1 MKIVLSVV
9 MLIAMLTH
17 GVGDMAARDV
27 NGHYSARVAVD
38 CEEMLG
44 ALSDALD
51 EVGVS
56 WNSFSVGGNEFDNPD
71 NAALGFKEIG
81 IGSVAL
87 DDDAAPYAYYII
99 EFDSNACVLRGL
111 DVGNGLKLFRESTD
125 DYPAAEM
132 QFTVSA
138 VNGNCVL
145 CVLDVKN
152 GPVLCDSYDEGEV
165 VLTTMFE
172 AFVKTSR

>member
-1 MKIVLSVV
+1 MKLFLSVV

-27 NGHYSARVAVD
+27 NGHYSVRVAVD
-38 CEEMLG
+38 CEELLG
-44 ALSDALD
+44 TLSGALD

-56 WNSFSVGGNEFDNPD
+56 WNFVTVGGDEFDNPD
-71 NAALGFKEIG
+71 NAALGFKAVG
-81 IGSVAL
+81 IGSVAY

-99 EFDSNACVLRGL
+99 EFDPGSCVIKCL
-111 DVGNGLKLFRESTD
+111 DVGEEFKLFRESTD

-145 CVLDVKN
+145 CVLDAKN
-152 GPVLCDSYDEGEV
+152 GPMLCDSYDEDDV
-165 VLTTMFE
+165 VLTTLFE
-172 AFVKTSR
+172 AFGEN

>member
-44 ALSDALD
+44 TLSEALD
-51 EVGVS
+51 EAGVS
-56 WNSFSVGGNEFDNPD
+56 W
-71 NAALGFKEIG
+71 
-81 IGSVAL
+81 
-87 DDDAAPYAYYII
+87 
-99 EFDSNACVLRGL
+99 
-111 DVGNGLKLFRESTD
+111 
-125 DYPAAEM
+125 
-132 QFTVSA
+132 
-138 VNGNCVL
+138 NCVL

-152 GPVLCDSYDEGEV
+152 GPVLCDSYDEDVV
-165 VLTTMFE
+165 VLTTLFE

>member
-1 MKIVLSVV
+1 MKIFWSVV
-9 MLIAMLTH
+9 MLIAALTR
-17 GVGDMAARDV
+17 GAGDIAARGVD
-27 NGHYSARVAVD
+27 GHYSARVTVECD
-38 CEEMLG
+38 EMLG
-44 ALSDALD
+44 AVSEALD

-56 WNSFSVGGNEFDNPD
+56 WNSVTVGGDEFDNPD
-71 NAALGFKEIG
+71 NAALVFKEIG

-99 EFDSNACVLRGL
+99 EFDPDACVLRGL
-111 DVGNGLKLFRESTD
+111 DVGNELKLFRESTD

-152 GPVLCDSYDEGEV
+152 GPVLCDSYDEDDV
-165 VLTTMFE
+165 VLSTLFE
-172 AFVKTSR
+172 AFGQE

>member
-17 GVGDMAARDV
+17 GVGDMTARDV
-27 NGHYSARVAVD
+27 NGHYSANVAVD

-44 ALSDALD
+44 TLSEALD
-51 EVGVS
+51 EAGVS
-56 WNSFSVGGNEFDNPD
+56 WNSTVVGGDEFDNSD

-99 EFDSNACVLRGL
+99 EFDPDACVLRGL
-111 DVGNGLKLFRESTD
+111 DVGNELKLFRESTD
-125 DYPAAEM
+125 DYPTAEM

-152 GPVLCDSYDEGEV
+152 GPVLCDSYDEDDV
-165 VLTTMFE
+165 VLATMFE
-172 AFVKTSR
+172 AFGEN

>member
-17 GVGDMAARDV
+17 GVGDMTARDV

-44 ALSDALD
+44 AVSDALD

-56 WNSFSVGGNEFDNPD
+56 WNSFTVGGNEFDNSD

-81 IGSVAL
+81 IGSVAY

-99 EFDSNACVLRGL
+99 EFDPDACVLRGL
-111 DVGNGLKLFRESTD
+111 DIGNELKLFRESTD

-132 QFTVSA
+132 QFVVSA

-152 GPVLCDSYDEGEV
+152 GPVLCDSYDEDDV
-165 VLTTMFE
+165 VLATLFE
-172 AFVKTSR
+172 AFGKN

>member
-1 MKIVLSVV
+1 MKIVLSIV

-44 ALSDALD
+44 TLSEALD

-56 WNSFSVGGNEFDNPD
+56 WNSTVVGGDEFDNSD
-71 NAALGFKEIG
+71 NVALGFKEIG
-81 IGSVAL
+81 IGSVAF
-87 DDDAAPYAYYII
+87 DDDSAPYAYYII
-99 EFDSNACVLRGL
+99 EFDPDACVIKGI
-111 DVGNGLKLFRESTD
+111 DVGNELKLFRESTD

-132 QFTVSA
+132 QFVVSA

-145 CVLDVKN
+145 CVLDAKN
-152 GPVLCDSYDEGEV
+152 VPVLCDSYDKDDV
-165 VLTTMFE
+165 VLTTLFE
-172 AFVKTSR
+172 AFGEN

>member
-1 MKIVLSVV
+1 MKIFLSVV

-44 ALSDALD
+44 TLSGALD

-56 WNSFSVGGNEFDNPD
+56 WNTVTVGGDEFDNSD
-71 NAALGFKEIG
+71 NAALGFKAVG
-81 IGSVAL
+81 IGSVVL
-87 DDDAAPYAYYII
+87 DADAAPYAYYII
-99 EFDSNACVLRGL
+99 EFDPNACVLRCL
-111 DVGNGLKLFRESTD
+111 DVGNELKLFRESTD

-132 QFTVSA
+132 QFVVSA

-145 CVLDVKN
+145 CVLDAKN
-152 GPVLCDSYDEGEV
+152 GPVLSDSYGEDDV
-165 VLTTMFE
+165 VLTTLFE
-172 AFVKTSR
+172 AFGEN

>member
-1 MKIVLSVV
+1 MKIFMSVV
-9 MLIAMLTH
+9 MLIAVLTR
-17 GVGDMAARDV
+17 GAGDIAARGVD
-27 NGHYSARVAVD
+27 GHYSARVMVECD
-38 CEEMLG
+38 KMLG
-44 ALSDALD
+44 AVSEDLD

-56 WNSFSVGGNEFDNPD
+56 WNSVTVGGDEFDNSD

-87 DDDAAPYAYYII
+87 DDDATPYAYYII
-99 EFDSNACVLRGL
+99 EFDPDACVIKGL
-111 DVGNGLKLFRESTD
+111 DVGNELKLFRESTD

-152 GPVLCDSYDEGEV
+152 GPVLCDSYGEGDV
-165 VLTTMFE
+165 VLATLFE
-172 AFVKTSR
+172 AFGQE

>member
-1 MKIVLSVV
+1 MKIFLSVV

-17 GVGDMAARDV
+17 GVGNMAARDV

-44 ALSDALD
+44 TLSEALD

-56 WNSFSVGGNEFDNPD
+56 WNSVTVGGDEFDNSD

-81 IGSVAL
+81 IGSVAF
-87 DDDAAPYAYYII
+87 DDNAAPYAYYII
-99 EFDSNACVLRGL
+99 EFDPDACVLRGL
-111 DVGNGLKLFRESTD
+111 AVGNELKLFRESTD

-138 VNGNCVL
+138 VNRNCVL
-145 CVLDVKN
+145 CVLDAKN
-152 GPVLCDSYDEGEV
+152 GPVLCDSYDEDDV
-165 VLTTMFE
+165 VLTTLFE
-172 AFVKTSR
+172 VFGGK

>member
-9 MLIAMLTH
+9 MLIVVLTR
-17 GVGDMAARDV
+17 GAGDMSGRDV
-27 NGHYSARVAVD
+27 NGHYSARVMVECD
-38 CEEMLG
+38 EMLG
-44 ALSDALD
+44 AMSEALD

-56 WNSFSVGGNEFDNPD
+56 WNSVTVGGDEFDNPD
-71 NAALGFKEIG
+71 NAALGVKAVG
-81 IGSVAL
+81 IGSVAY
-87 DDDAAPYAYYII
+87 DNDAAPYAYYII
-99 EFDSNACVLRGL
+99 EFDPNACVIKGI
-111 DVGNGLKLFRESTD
+111 DVGNELKLFRESTD

-165 VLTTMFE
+165 ALTTMFE
-172 AFVKTSR
+172 AFGEN

>member
-17 GVGDMAARDV
+17 GVGDMTARNV
-27 NGHYSARVAVD
+27 NGHYFARVTVECD
-38 CEEMLG
+38 EMLG
-44 ALSDALD
+44 AVFEALD
-51 EVGVS
+51 EAGVS
-56 WNSFSVGGNEFDNPD
+56 WNSVTVGGGEFDNSD
-71 NAALGFKEIG
+71 NAALGFKKIG

-87 DDDAAPYAYYII
+87 YDDAAPYAYYII
-99 EFDSNACVLRGL
+99 EFDPDAYVLRGL
-111 DVGNGLKLFRESTD
+111 DVGNELKLFRESTD

-132 QFTVSA
+132 KFVVSA

-145 CVLDVKN
+145 CVLDAKN

-165 VLTTMFE
+165 VLTTLFE
-172 AFVKTSR
+172 AFGEN

>member
-1 MKIVLSVV
+1 MKLFLSVV
-9 MLIAMLTH
+9 MLIAALTH
-17 GVGDMAARDV
+17 GIGDMAARDV
-27 NGHYSARVAVD
+27 NVHYSAHVAVD

-44 ALSDALD
+44 AVSDALD

-56 WNSFSVGGNEFDNPD
+56 WNSFTVGGNEFDNPD

-87 DDDAAPYAYYII
+87 DDDADPYAYYII
-99 EFDSNACVLRGL
+99 EFDPDACVLRGL
-111 DVGNGLKLFRESTD
+111 DVGNELKLFRESTD

-132 QFTVSA
+132 KFVVSA

-145 CVLDVKN
+145 CVLDAKN
-152 GPVLCDSYDEGEV
+152 GPVLSDSYGEGDV
-165 VLTTMFE
+165 VLTTLFE
-172 AFVKTSR
+172 AFGEN

>member
-9 MLIAMLTH
+9 MLISVLTR
-17 GVGDMAARDV
+17 GAGDIAARDV
-27 NGHYSARVAVD
+27 DGHYFAPIDVECEAMMGAV
-38 CEEMLG
+38 
-44 ALSDALD
+44 SNALD
-51 EVGVS
+51 EVGMS
-56 WNSFSVGGNEFDNPD
+56 WNSVTVGGNEFDNPD

-81 IGSVAL
+81 IGSVAY

-99 EFDSNACVLRGL
+99 EFDPDACVIKGI
-111 DVGNGLKLFRESTD
+111 DVGNELKLFRESTD

-145 CVLDVKN
+145 CVLDAKN
-152 GPVLCDSYDEGEV
+152 GPVLCDSYDEDDV
-165 VLTTMFE
+165 VLTTLFE
-172 AFVKTSR
+172 AFGEN

>member
-44 ALSDALD
+44 AVSDALD
-51 EVGVS
+51 EAGVS
-56 WNSFSVGGNEFDNPD
+56 WNSVTVGGDEFDNPD
-71 NAALGFKEIG
+71 NAALGFKAVG
-81 IGSVAL
+81 IGSVSL
-87 DDDAAPYAYYII
+87 DDDTAPYAYYII
-99 EFDSNACVLRGL
+99 EFDPDSCVIKCL
-111 DVGNGLKLFRESTD
+111 DVGAEFKLFRESTD
-125 DYPAAEM
+125 DYPSAEM

-138 VNGNCVL
+138 VNRNCVL
-145 CVLDVKN
+145 CVLNVKD
-152 GPVLCDSYDEGEV
+152 GPVLCNSYDEDDV

-172 AFVKTSR
+172 AFGEN